1 MKAFIAAV
9 LAVFIGVLAP
19 FGGSAIAADLAAG
32 AQVFASNCAACH
44 IGGNNAVMAQ
54 KTLKVDALEQYL
66 DGYGAEHDINAIVKQ
81 VTYGKNAMAA
91 FGSRLSEDEIA
102 NVAAYVQD
110 QSDKGW

>member
-54 KTLKVDALEQYL
+54 KT
-66 DGYGAEHDINAIVKQ
+66 
-81 VTYGKNAMAA
+81 
-91 FGSRLSEDEIA
+91 
-102 NVAAYVQD
+102 
-110 QSDKGW
+110 